1 MADVLVVDD
10 EEGVRRALR
19 QLLEYEGHDVRE
31 AGTGGEALT
40 SIERSSPD
48 LVFLDVKMPR
58 VDGLEILPRIH
69 DIDGAV
75 PVVMISGHGTIDTAV
90 EATRKGAW
98 DFLEKPLDTDRVLL
112 TLRNALER
120 RGLTRENERLRT
132 EVETRHEIV
141 GESPAIRAVLE
152 RVEKVAPTDA
162 RVLITGENGT
172 GKELIARALHRLS
185 PRAGGPFVE
194 VNCAAIPSEL
204 IESEL
209 FGHIKGSFTGAVADR
224 AGKFEQADRG
234 TLFLDEIGDM
244 SPAAQSKVLRALQ
257 EGFVTRVGGA
267 APIRVDVRVLA
278 ATNKDLEEEI
288 EEGRFRDD
296 LYFRLNVVPIDLPP
310 LRERPGDIPLLVEH
324 FAAIASEQQ
333 RLPARTFTTAA
344 LDRLAEMPWPG
355 NVRELRNTIERLMI
369 LSAGDEIDEGD
380 IQRIGGAGREQA
392 VGAFGLLQARSF
404 ADFKAQSERAYIL
417 ARLREYDWNVSETA
431 RSIDMPRSNLYK
443 KIEKYGIEREDTS

>member
-1 MADVLVVDD
+1 
-10 EEGVRRALR
+10 
-19 QLLEYEGHDVRE
+19 
-31 AGTGGEALT
+31 
-40 SIERSSPD
+40 
-48 LVFLDVKMPR
+48 
-58 VDGLEILPRIH
+58 
-69 DIDGAV
+69 
-75 PVVMISGHGTIDTAV
+75 
-90 EATRKGAW
+90 
-98 DFLEKPLDTDRVLL
+98 
-112 TLRNALER
+112 
-120 RGLTRENERLRT
+120 
-132 EVETRHEIV
+132 
-141 GESPAIRAVLE
+141 
-152 RVEKVAPTDA
+152 
-162 RVLITGENGT
+162 
-172 GKELIARALHRLS
+172 
-185 PRAGGPFVE
+185 
-194 VNCAAIPSEL
+194 
-204 IESEL
+204 
-209 FGHIKGSFTGAVADR
+209 
-224 AGKFEQADRG
+224 
-234 TLFLDEIGDM
+234 
-244 SPAAQSKVLRALQ
+244 
-257 EGFVTRVGGA
+257 
-267 APIRVDVRVLA
+267 VDVRVLA

-355 NVRELRNTIERLMI
+355 NVRELRNTVERLMI